1 MTDRELDAPKA
12 LTELQRRVL
21 ARLFADGGDAPA
33 DDVKVSTGMLTEE
46 TVRPL
51 ADAGYITFTTS
62 RLGRTWLHLTPAGR
76 ALFDKLGVEAVKD
89 AVKAYDVSG
98 DAVLEGWADLCNHL
112 IDALQAPD
120 QAVRS
125 VVAAKIEAERVRMGE
140 LCDKADA
147 DWRRLCELLG
157 VEA

>member
-76 ALFDKLGVEAVKD
+76 ALFDKLAEADTLDVLKAVEAAPAEMQAMMRKHGLLFEASDDPMAKLAFTLYTELCELSLKARHVIEGVEA
-89 AVKAYDVSG
+89 
-98 DAVLEGWADLCNHL
+98 
-112 IDALQAPD
+112 
-120 QAVRS
+120 
-125 VVAAKIEAERVRMGE
+125 
-140 LCDKADA
+140 
-147 DWRRLCELLG
+147 
-157 VEA
+157 